1 MRSEYRLGR
10 GTCIGPQSSAGRPD
24 FVGRNLSS
32 FGETIGGVDVLRR
45 LRAEWPEDKLIV
57 VWDGASYHRA
67 CVVREAA
74 EALNIDLVPL
84 PGYLHAGRACR
95 SRRSGAGSGR
105 MSPIITAI
113 PPPRISAAGWPL
125 SKHASIRTPAPSL
138 TDSGSK
144 ITSTPTKKN
153 YASQGTGQSGEARI
167 FLTQDNNLTAK
178 VPL

>member
-1 MRSEYRLGR
+1 MA
-10 GTCIGPQSSAGRPD
+10 Q
-24 FVGRNLSS
+24 
-32 FGETIGGVDVLRR
+32 
-45 LRAEWPEDKLIV
+45 LIV

-67 CVVREAA
+67 CVVRDAA

-84 PGYLHAGRACR
+84 PGYLHAGR
-95 SRRSGAGSGR
+95 GALALARR

-153 YASQGTGQSGEARI
+153 YASQGRRGLAESVYRILAEVGYIADTRSYRLQSVRI
-167 FLTQDNNLTAK
+167 SAEVMAYLRENDERYVLRCIQVSL
-178 VPL
+178 